1 MQPRTVQ
8 ALIQSSLNKLVRTMR
23 FSPLPRFVI
32 ALLGVFFTLALV
44 APLPFAIVI
53 PGSAENIF
61 EKIITVKNQKSYP
74 ATGRLDLM
82 SVRVTNPNNW
92 IIGPEIIYSW
102 LRGDET
108 VYPRAAIYPPGA
120 TNESEK
126 KAATAD
132 MTSSQSKAIGAALAF
147 LRANPD
153 FEVAR
158 DQLVEKN
165 LVFDVK
171 RTGGPSGGMIFAIG
185 VIELL
190 TPRDILDGRHISGTG
205 TITIDGK
212 VGPIGSINEKI
223 RAAHRVGAQIFLA
236 PVGNQSEIADPP
248 QGIKVVIVATLT
260 DAINALSARA

>member
-1 MQPRTVQ
+1 
-8 ALIQSSLNKLVRTMR
+8 MR

-32 ALLGVFFTLALV
+32 AVLGVFFTLALV
-44 APLPFAIVI
+44 APLPFAIVM
-53 PGSAENIF
+53 PGNAQNIF

-82 SVRVTNPNNW
+82 SVQVTNPNNW

-102 LRGDET
+102 IRSDEA

-120 TNESEK
+120 TNASEK
-126 KAATAD
+126 KAAAAD
-132 MTSSQSKAIGAALAF
+132 MTSSQSKAIGAALTF

-153 FEVAR
+153 FNVTR

-165 LVFDVK
+165 ILIDVK
-171 RTGGPSGGMIFAIG
+171 RTGGPSGGMVFAIG

-205 TITIDGK
+205 TISIDGT
-212 VGPIGSINEKI
+212 VGPIGGINEKI
-223 RAAHRVGAQIFLA
+223 HAARKAGAALFLA
-236 PVGNQSEIADPP
+236 PVGNQSEVTNPP
-248 QGIKVVIVATLT
+248 QGIKVVFVATLT
-260 DAINALSARA
+260 DAINALSAGT